1 MVISDPRP
9 ANVRLYTKIVE
20 PRRRRRD
27 PVAHRAAIL
36 AAASAAFAERG
47 YTKATIRDIA
57 QRAGVTH
64 GLVMRHFTNKEE
76 LFIAAVPGSRDLGD
90 VLSGPPDTL
99 PDRVAHAFVQRM
111 EKPEPDDPFLAVIR
125 SAAAGE
131 PAATRLY
138 DAMRSRSLEAYRAVL
153 SGPDLEQ
160 RVDLLGA
167 HLIGVTFSRYVLKS
181 GELAQMSPERL
192 TQHLTRTLRAILQE

>member
-1 MVISDPRP
+1 MESR
-9 ANVRLYTKIVE
+9 K
-20 PRRRRRD
+20 RRRD

-36 AAASAAFAERG
+36 AAARASFAELG
-47 YTKATIRDIA
+47 YTKATIREIA

-64 GLVMRHFTNKEE
+64 GLVMRHFTSKEE

-90 VLSGPPDTL
+90 VLIGPPETL
-99 PDRVAHAFVQRM
+99 ADRIAEAFVQRM
-111 EKPEPDDPFLAVIR
+111 EKPESDDPFLAVIR

-138 DAMRSRSLEAYRAVL
+138 DAMRARSLEAYRSVL
-153 SGPDLEQ
+153 NGPDLEE

-167 HLIGVTFSRYVLKS
+167 HLIGVTFSRYVIKS
-181 GELAQMSPERL
+181 GQLAQMSPERL
-192 TQHLTRTLRAILQE
+192 TRHLARTLRAILQE

>member
-1 MVISDPRP
+1 MTGRTLIS
-9 ANVRLYTKIVE
+9 VE
-20 PRRRRRD
+20 PRKRRRD

-36 AAASAAFAERG
+36 AAARAAFAERG
-47 YTKATIRDIA
+47 YAKATIREIA

-64 GLVMRHFTNKEE
+64 GLVMRHFTSKEE

-90 VLSGPPDTL
+90 VLSGPPETL
-99 PDRVAHAFVQRM
+99 ADRIAQAFVQRM
-111 EKPEPDDPFLAVIR
+111 EQPESDDPFLAVIR

-138 DAMRSRSLEAYRAVL
+138 DAMRSRSLEAYRSVL
-153 SGPDLEQ
+153 SGPDVEE

-167 HLIGVTFSRYVLKS
+167 HLIGVTFSRYVIKS
-181 GELAQMSPERL
+181 GQLAEMSPERL
-192 TQHLTRTLRAILQE
+192 TRHLTRTLRGILQD